1 MSKKQKGL
9 ETENNDIQMPGLNLN
24 TILQYLNDIELQFR
38 QESHQRKR
46 DSKDLLEFFI
56 EYVARNDSINFKEL
70 IEEIERAVLIKTL
83 ARFNGNQRETAKF
96 LGIKYTTLH
105 EKVKRY
111 NIFFRKE
118 PVIDFYRANITE
130 S

>member
-1 MSKKQKGL
+1 MSEKQKEL
-9 ETENNDIQMPGLNLN
+9 ETEKNDIQMPGLNLN
-24 TILQYLNDIELQFR
+24 TVLQYLNDIELQFP
-38 QESHQRKR
+38 QQSYPRKR
-46 DSKDLLEFFI
+46 DNKDLLEFFI
-56 EYVARNDSINFKEL
+56 EYLSRNDNINFKEL
-70 IEEIERAVLIKTL
+70 IEEIERAILIKTL

-111 NIFFRKE
+111 NIYFRKE
-118 PVIDFYRANITE
+118 PFINFYRANIPE